1 MEQYIKEELKI
12 PLSPSVDVVVAG
24 GGIAGISAAL
34 AAARSGA
41 EVLLI
46 EKQCI
51 LGGLA
56 TAGLVTIYLPLC
68 DGRGNQ
74 MSYGIAEELFH
85 LSISQGAQE
94 RYPKA
99 WLEYGTKEERSKQR
113 FEVQF
118 NPQSMALLT
127 EELLLKNGVEI
138 LYDTR
143 ICSVHMERDK
153 VRALVIENKSGRS
166 AVCAAAYVD
175 ATGDADLYWLAHGD
189 TEEYKKKNTLAGWY
203 YQNGRE
209 GVKLRILGFADAP
222 ADTERDKGEALLKR
236 RFSGLDGKENSE
248 LLFASHKA
256 TLEDIRQNKLKDD
269 SFEPVTIS
277 TIPQVR
283 MTRRLC
289 GEYTLKESEN
299 DKQFEDSIGMV
310 GDWRKR
316 GMVYEIPFRCLYSG
330 KIRNLI
336 GAGRCVSVDD
346 GMWDIIRAI
355 PGCAVTGEAAGIA
368 AAQTCDFSQLDRRA
382 LQDTLRKHG
391 QKIHFAEAGLES
403 DTFPVNTRRE

>member
-1 MEQYIKEELKI
+1 MERYIKEELQI
-12 PLSPSVDVVVAG
+12 PLQKSVDVVVAG
-24 GGIAGISAAL
+24 GGIAGIAAAL
-34 AAARSGA
+34 AASRSGA
-41 EVLLI
+41 KVLLI

-56 TAGLVTIYLPLC
+56 TAGLVSIYLPLC

-85 LSISQGAQE
+85 LSISQGVQD

-99 WLEYGTKEERSKQR
+99 WLENGTKEEKTKQR

-118 NPQSMALLT
+118 NPQSLALLA
-127 EELLLKNGVEI
+127 EEILLKNGVEI
-138 LYDTR
+138 FYDTR
-143 ICSVHMERDK
+143 ICNVHIEHER

-166 AVCAAAYVD
+166 AVCAKSYVD

-189 TEEYKKKNTLAGWY
+189 TEDYKKKNTLAGWY
-203 YQNGRE
+203 YRNGKD
-209 GVKLRILGFADAP
+209 GVKLNILGFADAP
-222 ADTERDKGEALLKR
+222 PDSERDKGEALLKR

-248 LLFASHKA
+248 LLCASHKA
-256 TLEDIRQNKLKDD
+256 TLEDIRVKKLEDD
-269 SFEPVTIS
+269 SLEPVTIS

-299 DKQFEDSIGMV
+299 NMQFDDSVGMV

-330 KIRNLI
+330 RIKNLI
-336 GAGRCVSVDD
+336 GAGRCISADD
-346 GMWDIIRAI
+346 EMWDIIRAI
-355 PGCAVTGEAAGIA
+355 PGCAVTGQAAGTA
-368 AAQTCDFSQLDRRA
+368 AAKTCDFTQLDMTV
-382 LQDTLRKHG
+382 LQSELKGQG
-391 QKIHFAEAGLES
+391 QKIHFAESGL
-403 DTFPVNTRRE
+403 